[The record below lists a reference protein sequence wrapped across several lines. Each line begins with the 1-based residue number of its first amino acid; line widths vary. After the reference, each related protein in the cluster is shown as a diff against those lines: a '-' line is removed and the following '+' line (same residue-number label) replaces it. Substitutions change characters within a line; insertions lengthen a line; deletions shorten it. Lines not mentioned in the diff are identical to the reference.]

1 MHRTARIA
9 SAFVLALVPL
19 LFATAGALRA
29 QAAAETYLVLYKAQ
43 SVPAD
48 AASVISAAGGE
59 LVYAY
64 GEIGVAVARSADPAF
79 RDALLTDDR
88 VEGASATT
96 NFASPLQPVID
107 QTADDVQIPAGFDYQ
122 WDMSMILGAGGAR
135 GDAGQPGGR
144 RR

>member
-29 QAAAETYLVLYKAQ
+29 QAAAETPRPLQGPERPGRRGQRDFCRGRRA
-43 SVPAD
+43 
-48 AASVISAAGGE
+48 
-59 LVYAY
+59 VYAY

-79 RDALLTDDR
+79 RDALLTDYW

-122 WDMSMILGAGGAR
+122 WDMSQILGAGGAR